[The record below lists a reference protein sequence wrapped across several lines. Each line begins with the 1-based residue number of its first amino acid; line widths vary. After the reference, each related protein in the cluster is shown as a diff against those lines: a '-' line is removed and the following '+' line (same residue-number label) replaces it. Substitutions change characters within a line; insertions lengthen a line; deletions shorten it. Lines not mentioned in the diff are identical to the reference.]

1 MVTETSPAWKSMS
14 TARRIIIDHDEMDDV
29 GDQIYQ
35 ATTFDLDETD
45 NGYVVS
51 LKDGDDVIATP
62 IRFENIDDDD
72 ALQTAVNQALGVF
85 GYEIVDPY
93 AEHVQLSRVDEWDF
107 DTVAKKIGE
116 LPVAVDDAAAVED
129 AKWSMDLMARDA
141 YAMPTVVASMRS
153 DERIDA
159 IAVEPGHRGVTVTTY
174 RHDMSLPCLLA
185 DGTVIG
191 FEQPWNEFRSIEDS
205 ELAERIRDGDIQAA
219 ERILAEAGAE
229 GEFTDYHRSLVEEEG
244 TGMDPWPTEPAVIDN
259 DVWANIPSVDT
270 ASMSGPSLS

>member
-93 AEHVQLSRVDEWDF
+93 AEHVQLSHIDEWDF

-159 IAVEPGHRGVTVTTY
+159 IAVEPDHRGVTVTTY
-174 RHDMSLPCLLA
+174 RHDMSLPRLLA

-229 GEFTDYHRSLVEEEG
+229 GEFTDYHRALVEEEG